1 MRFFFPF
8 LALVLM
14 ISMLYVPML
23 KADEEYIS
31 VIETPWAL
39 QQSRAGRIIANND
52 CMISGVYESGLEV
65 SLIAKDDRSGIIRF
79 TDVQDRAMFS
89 GFVSLMVGQKQ
100 YKLQAKVTPNRVD
113 AILNNISSVSD
124 LIASEQSFSLI
135 IDDKVFEFESET
147 FVEANDDFAACQDTG
162 RLTTLKIVDT
172 TRPELTPIEAE
183 KPAEKMLE
191 TIKVAPIKTVEPHPE
206 TVDEPIVLMPS
217 IKPAE
222 DAIIDTI
229 PEPPVHALENIEA
242 LKNAQTVK
250 QDSYQW
256 VAAKGEKAKKVIE
269 RWAKDAGMKTDISLD
284 DTMVLTQDFSSND
297 ALALAVQNLLK
308 HESLDSNAFVEQP
321 QDAAEREAKEIIQN
335 FPVTPV
341 RNYEVLRGGNLKPV
355 LQRWSVQDNIRLIW
369 DTDET
374 FNIKQTA
381 KFTGTYAEAIQSVLN
396 QFKDDDKK
404 PMAQLNLDPE
414 TKSWSLI
421 VKSPK

>member
-1 MRFFFPF
+1 
-8 LALVLM
+8 
-14 ISMLYVPML
+14 ML